1 MAFND
6 RMTVQQNEVSQPIPV
21 WDWPV
26 RLFHWLLALVVAG
39 LVLTGQEGGDAMS
52 QHALFGY
59 GVLGL
64 LGFRLIWGFIGSPT
78 ARFSQFLA
86 SPRQVLAYWRLSRDE
101 KANWLG
107 HSPPGAYAVMLMLTL
122 LLAQALTGL
131 MADDEIAF
139 TGPLAAAVPGSWS
152 AWATWYHK
160 SIGKP
165 AILSMIA
172 LHLSAIAYYAIIL
185 RIPLLG
191 AMIFGKRELQG
202 SRVKASE
209 RQNDA

>member
-1 MAFND
+1 MS
-6 RMTVQQNEVSQPIPV
+6 VQQNEVSQPISV

-26 RLFHWLLALVVAG
+26 RLFHWLLTLAVAG
-39 LVLTGQEGGDAMS
+39 LVFTGQEGGDALS
-52 QHALFGY
+52 QHALLGY

-64 LGFRLIWGFIGSPT
+64 LGFRLIWGFIGSAT
-78 ARFSQFLA
+78 ARFSQFLTR
-86 SPRQVLAYWRLSRDE
+86 PGKVLAYWRLPRDE

-107 HSPPGAYAVMLMLTL
+107 HSPPGAYAVMLMLAL
-122 LLAQALTGL
+122 LFAQALTGL

-139 TGPLAAAVPGSWS
+139 TGPLAAWVPGSWS
-152 AWATWYHK
+152 VWATWYHK

-172 LHLSAIAYYAIIL
+172 LHLSAIAYYAIVL

-202 SRVKASE
+202 TRVGTSE
-209 RQNDA
+209 QQRNDA